1 MIEVI
6 RFYADWCG
14 PCKMLKPIMENVKSK
29 SEGVSFK
36 SYDVDKDY
44 EIAQKYGIRSIPVV
58 VLEKDGVEIERF
70 SGLQSELAY
79 TNAINEAKK

>member
-44 EIAQKYGIRSIPVV
+44 EIAQ
-58 VLEKDGVEIERF
+58 
-70 SGLQSELAY
+70 
-79 TNAINEAKK
+79 